1 MSARAYIGL
10 GSNLGNPAATLQAAL
25 AALESLPQTAL
36 VAASSLY
43 RSAPVG
49 LKNQPDFINAVAAA
63 DTHLS
68 PAALLEE
75 LFAIEARFGRRR
87 EFHHAPRTLDLDLLL
102 YGDEVSTE
110 ASLTLP
116 HPRMHERAFVLWPLV
131 EIAPDCVIPGRGRAV
146 ELLESCRDQRLV
158 RLDAGA
164 APSSPRI
171 GAESRPGG
179 RSHKAF

>member
-1 MSARAYIGL
+1 MSVRAYIGL
-10 GSNLGNPAATLQAAL
+10 GSNLGNPAATLQATL
-25 AALESLPQTAL
+25 AALRFLPQTAL
-36 VAASSLY
+36 VATSSLY

-63 DTHLS
+63 DTQLS
-68 PAALLEE
+68 AEALLDE

-102 YGDEVSTE
+102 YGDEVRNDTR
-110 ASLTLP
+110 LVLP
-116 HPRMHERAFVLWPLV
+116 HPRMHERAFVLLPLT
-131 EIAPDCVIPGRGRAV
+131 EIAPECVIPGRGRAV
-146 ELLESCRDQRLV
+146 ELLESCRDQRLA

-164 APSSPRI
+164 APSPRI

-179 RSHKAF
+179 RSHKAS